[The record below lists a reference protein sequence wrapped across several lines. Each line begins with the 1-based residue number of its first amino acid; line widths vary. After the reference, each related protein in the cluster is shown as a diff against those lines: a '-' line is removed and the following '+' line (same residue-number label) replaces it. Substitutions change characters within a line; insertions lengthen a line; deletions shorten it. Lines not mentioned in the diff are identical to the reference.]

1 MISLDNGNSVIMVL
15 WDLSVAFDTVNHN
28 LLLLRLEKRFGITG
42 TVANWFKSYLC
53 SRTQFVSINQS
64 HSMKCDLVVGV
75 PQVSVLGPLVYLL
88 CTAPTS
94 DVIASRHL
102 NYHLYADDT
111 QLYLAFKTN
120 DVNFSY

>member
-53 SRTQFVSINQS
+53 SRTQFVSVSINLIQ
-64 HSMKCDLVVGV
+64 
-75 PQVSVLGPLVYLL
+75 
-88 CTAPTS
+88 
-94 DVIASRHL
+94 
-102 NYHLYADDT
+102 
-111 QLYLAFKTN
+111 
-120 DVNFSY
+120 